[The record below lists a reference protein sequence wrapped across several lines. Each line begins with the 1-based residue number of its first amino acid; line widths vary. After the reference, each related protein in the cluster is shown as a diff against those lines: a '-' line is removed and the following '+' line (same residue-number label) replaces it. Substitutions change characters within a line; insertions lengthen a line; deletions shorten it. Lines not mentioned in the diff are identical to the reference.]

1 MEVTKKYLS
10 PFHIIPNMQ
19 KKKISILISED
30 IIRQIEDAG
39 LTQTEAVTKALDILF
54 SEDYQMISEYKNQIL
69 EDEKK
74 ILILEARVDE
84 SDKFRSMLEDQNKM
98 NQAHISQVQTL
109 ITQMENERR
118 SREDIIRKK
127 EEKILLLEDG
137 KKKKWWKIWQA

>member
-1 MEVTKKYLS
+1 M
-10 PFHIIPNMQ
+10 P

-39 LTQTEAVTKALDILF
+39 LTQTEAVTRALEYYF
-54 SEDYQMISEYKNQIL
+54 SEDPQKILEYKNQIL
-69 EDEKK
+69 EHEKK
-74 ILILEARVDE
+74 ILSLESRLSE
-84 SDKFRSMLEDQNKM
+84 SDKFRSLLEAQNKM

-137 KKKKWWKIWQA
+137 KKKKWWKLW

>member
-1 MEVTKKYLS
+1 M
-10 PFHIIPNMQ
+10 P

-39 LTQTEAVTKALDILF
+39 FTQTEAVTRALEVLF
-54 SEDYQMISEYKNQIL
+54 SEDYQMISEYKNQIS
-69 EDEKK
+69 EHEKK
-74 ILILEARVDE
+74 ILILEARLSE
-84 SDKFRSMLEDQNKM
+84 SDKFRGLLEDQNQM

-118 SREDIIRKK
+118 SREDIIRQK

-137 KKKKWWKIWQA
+137 KKKKWWKIW